1 LSEYDVWHEERQAGF
16 ADKGG
21 HSRFRCPAEFGA
33 IGMTPTI
40 TVLGSA
46 GIIAVVLGSHLA
58 LISTPSEGPTVHA
71 ITAIV
76 PGPMR
81 AANID
86 VHAIQRVQMP
96 RATLGNTPSTLL
108 AEGRLRDSASKP
120 TGSATLARTAT
131 GIELRLT
138 TMKLSS
144 GRDFDVWLS
153 TSRDPKND
161 KDVLRGKWV
170 QVGRLKRSSSMQIY
184 TLPANFDPRE
194 FRSLVIWIKETGVL
208 QSVASLKSV
217 I

>member
-1 LSEYDVWHEERQAGF
+1 
-16 ADKGG
+16 
-21 HSRFRCPAEFGA
+21 
-33 IGMTPTI
+33 MTPTI
-40 TVLGSA
+40 TALGSA

-58 LISTPSEGPTVHA
+58 LISTPSEGPAVHA

-170 QVGRLKRSSSMQIY
+170 QVGRLKRSSTMQIY